1 MLGFSAKPDALA
13 EPAVI
18 EVLGRGI
25 LVEESVSLIADDPVA
40 PTAHLVAEAEAVVR
54 LLSGR
59 LTPQHTPEG
68 VAVTGN
74 VELADLRRVF
84 PGY

>member
-1 MLGFSAKPDALA
+1 MS
-13 EPAVI
+13 
-18 EVLGRGI
+18 
-25 LVEESVSLIADDPVA
+25 LVADDPVA
-40 PTAHLVAEAEAVVR
+40 PTANLVAEPEELVR

-59 LTPQHTPEG
+59 LRPEHTPAD

-74 VELADLRRVF
+74 VTLEDLRRVF